1 MNMVAEGVKSAA
13 TVVALAKQ
21 HGVKVPICQEMYRIL
36 EGQADATRVYRGLLR
51 VVAGAESEPG

>member
-1 MNMVAEGVKSAA
+1 M
-13 TVVALAKQ
+13 ALAKQ